1 MSQKKTELTR
11 LQATTIPGKPDVCM
25 VAIAQLAEHL
35 VVAQEAVGSS
45 PTGHPPEW
53 LKAQIRKSMRIAGFF
68 VLRGSF
74 LTRKKRAA

>member
-1 MSQKKTELTR
+1 MT
-11 LQATTIPGKPDVCM
+11 GKLDVCM

-53 LKAQIRKSMRIAGFF
+53 LKAQIREVIRIAGFF
-68 VLRGSF
+68 V
-74 LTRKKRAA
+74 

>member
-1 MSQKKTELTR
+1 MAGLTR
-11 LQATTIPGKPDVCM
+11 VLAVTMNGKLDVCM

-53 LKAQIRKSMRIAGFF
+53 LKAQICEVTRIAGFF
-68 VLRGSF
+68 V
-74 LTRKKRAA
+74 

>member
-1 MSQKKTELTR
+1 MAGLTR
-11 LQATTIPGKPDVCM
+11 VLAVTMNGKLDVRM

-53 LKAQIRKSMRIAGFF
+53 LKAQIREVIRIAGFF
-68 VLRGSF
+68 V
-74 LTRKKRAA
+74 